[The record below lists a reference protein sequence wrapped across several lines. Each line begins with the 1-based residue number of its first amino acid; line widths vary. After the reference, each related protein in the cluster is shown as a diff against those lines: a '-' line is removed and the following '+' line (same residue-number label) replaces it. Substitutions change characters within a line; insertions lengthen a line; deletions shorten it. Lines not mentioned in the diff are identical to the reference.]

1 MLVRVIGLSRESVK
15 AVDSGP
21 GGCRPPAAG
30 AAGEP
35 RRAARAR
42 AASGLLLPLDRV
54 EREEVQLARGLPA
67 LSLVGLAG
75 AATRES
81 RERVCGAL
89 RESGFELPA
98 GRVTVN
104 LAPAEEPKEGSAFDL
119 PMALGLLEVS
129 GQLRPRRGRDWWF
142 LGELG
147 LDGRLLPL
155 RGALPLGLAALGG
168 GAAGLVLPM
177 GNLAEAAYLEGLPLL
192 PLGSLR
198 EAVDWLEGRAAGGV
212 RPAPPLAGRTAPLAP
227 LLLPGG
233 SALRRAL
240 AAAAVGGHNLLL
252 LGAPGNGK
260 STLARSL
267 AALLPPLDRRERR
280 EVMALRSAAGLAV
293 DGSRCRPFR
302 APHHSLSLAG
312 LLGRQGAG
320 ARPGELSLA
329 HRGLLFLDELPEYHR
344 DVLEALREPLEEGSL
359 VVSRGAGSLR
369 WPARFQLVAAM
380 NPCPCGQS
388 LRGREHCRCTPGQVQ
403 RYRARISGPLL
414 DRIDL
419 ILELPAW
426 RPGDPNAWL
435 GAEGQRALGRR
446 ILRARRRLRGWGAS
460 DPAPADQDWL
470 DRRLA
475 EVGASYRQRL
485 KLTGI
490 ARSLAALDGRPR
502 AGRAELLE
510 ALDLGLRWRLAL
522 RDPPVA

>member
-1 MLVRVIGLSRESVK
+1 MHSSWQGASLRGVEGLAVRV
-15 AVDSGP
+15 
-21 GGCRPPAAG
+21 
-30 AAGEP
+30 
-35 RRAARAR
+35 
-42 AASGLLLPLDRV
+42 
-54 EREEVQLARGLPA
+54 EVQLARGLPA

-81 RERVCGAL
+81 RERVYGAL

-129 GQLRPRRGRDWWF
+129 GQLRPRQGRDWWF

-147 LDGRLLPL
+147 LDGCLLPL
-155 RGALPLGLAALGG
+155 RGALPLGLAALAA
-168 GAAGLVLPM
+168 GAAGLVLPV
-177 GNLAEAAYLEGLPLL
+177 GNLAEACYLEGLPLL
-192 PLGSLR
+192 PLARLR
-198 EAVDWLEGRAAGGV
+198 EAVDWLEGRGQSLPQRAQPPAAGPV
-212 RPAPPLAGRTAPLAP
+212 EAGA

-233 SALRRAL
+233 PRMARAM
-240 AAAAVGGHNLLL
+240 AAAAAGGHNLLL

-260 STLARSL
+260 STLARGL
-267 AALLPPLDRRERR
+267 AELLPPLNRAERL
-280 EVMALRSAAGLAV
+280 EVMALRSAAGLRV
-293 DGSRCRPFR
+293 DASRRPPLR

-312 LLGRQGAG
+312 LLGRQGSG

-329 HRGLLFLDELPEYHR
+329 HRGLLFMDELPEYHR
-344 DVLEALREPLEEGSL
+344 DVLEALREPMEEGSL

-403 RYRARISGPLL
+403 RYRSRLSGPLL

-426 RPGDPNAWL
+426 RPGDATDLLSPAAVTRL
-435 GAEGQRALGRR
+435 RR
-446 ILRARRRLRGWGAS
+446 QILRARRRLRGGSLEPLA
-460 DPAPADQDWL
+460 AAERDWL
-470 DRRLA
+470 DQRLSEA
-475 EVGASYRQRL
+475 GASFRQRL
-485 KLTGI
+485 KLAALAGT
-490 ARSLAALDGRPR
+490 LAALDGRPR
-502 AGRAELLE
+502 PGRRELVE

-522 RDPPVA
+522 RALPGS

>member
-1 MLVRVIGLSRESVK
+1 MHSCWQGASLRGVEGLPVRVET
-15 AVDSGP
+15 
-21 GGCRPPAAG
+21 
-30 AAGEP
+30 
-35 RRAARAR
+35 
-42 AASGLLLPLDRV
+42 
-54 EREEVQLARGLPA
+54 QLARGLPA

-81 RERVCGAL
+81 RERVYGAL

-129 GQLRPRRGRDWWF
+129 GQLRPRRGRDWWY

-155 RGALPLGLAALGG
+155 RGALPLGLAALSG
-168 GAAGLVLPM
+168 GAAGLVLPE
-177 GNLAEAAYLEGLPLL
+177 GNRAEAAYLEGLPLL
-192 PLGSLR
+192 LLDNLR
-198 EAVDWLEGRAAGGV
+198 AAVDWLEGRGSVAPQAAQ
-212 RPAPPLAGRTAPLAP
+212 PLAGRRPEAAP

-233 SALRRAL
+233 PALRRAV

-260 STLARSL
+260 STLARGL
-267 AALLPPLDRRERR
+267 AALLPPLDRGERR

-293 DGSRCRPFR
+293 DASRGRPFR

-312 LLGRQGAG
+312 LLGRQGAS

-359 VVSRGAGSLR
+359 VLSRGAGSLR

-403 RYRARISGPLL
+403 RYRSRISGPLL

-419 ILELPAW
+419 ILELPTW
-426 RPGDPNAWL
+426 RPGDPSAWL
-435 GAEGQRALGRR
+435 SPEALRAQRRA
-446 ILRARRRLRGWGAS
+446 ILRARRRLRRDGVAALS
-460 DPAPADQDWL
+460 AVEQDWL

-475 EVGASYRQRL
+475 EAGASYRQRL
-485 KLTGI
+485 KLAAI

-502 AGRAELLE
+502 PCRGDLLE
-510 ALDLGLRWRLAL
+510 ALDFGLRWRLAL
-522 RDPPVA
+522 RAATGA